1 MSSPDGIVPVLGVRP
16 GEEGRGNSPQADAS
30 KRQIFLLA
38 AILILLCCA
47 AAFGGSS
54 YLSAPGWPVLF
65 IVGSLGTALGLITLS
80 AHDVRRYP
88 GVLLIGA
95 AACLLPALQLIPL
108 PPDVWQSL
116 PGRDLVKAVDT
127 AAGLGAP
134 WRPLSL
140 VPVMTEHALMSLLV
154 PVSLVLL
161 AVQLDDHHQERL
173 LWIVLLLILGS
184 ALLAVAQN
192 QLPML
197 QGLLGYRRLDAFIAT
212 GLFSNRNHQAL
223 LMACGLPLLLAAVRQ
238 RSAWLRQ
245 FGPVAVPTIVLG
257 GALILLAM
265 ILVTGSRAG
274 VLLYSVA
281 LAGLPLMW
289 PQDDSANARGES
301 RPPMRLGLSI
311 GSGVLML
318 ALITVIAADNWTA
331 LAVIRLLDNDPVGD
345 LRPVI
350 FKQTAGFLGTYW
362 PAGTGIGTFIPIYA
376 LEEPVSLMQ
385 TAYINQAHNDWLDI
399 ALTGGAP
406 GVAILLCTSLYL
418 LWLAARHFF
427 GTGGH
432 ARGQIFGRCAFFVVL
447 LCGLASIVDFPL
459 RTPLMMSIL
468 ALALVWTARPLTPP
482 ARTHGRSHRKHR
494 A

>member
-1 MSSPDGIVPVLGVRP
+1 VTEVKPDAHSDTSRLQAGVS
-16 GEEGRGNSPQADAS
+16 N
-30 KRQIFLLA
+30 RQMFLLA
-38 AILILLCCA
+38 AIGLLLCCA
-47 AAFGGSS
+47 AAWGGSS
-54 YLSAPGWPVLF
+54 YLSAPGWPALF
-65 IVGSLGTALGLITLS
+65 VVGSLGVALGLFTLS
-80 AHDVRRYP
+80 VHDLRRYP
-88 GVLLIGA
+88 GVLLISA
-95 AACLLPALQLIPL
+95 ATTLLPALQLIPL
-108 PPDVWQSL
+108 PPEIWHAL
-116 PGRDLVKAVDT
+116 PGRDLVTAVDA

-140 VPVMTEHALMSLLV
+140 VPVMTEHALMSLMV
-154 PVSLVLL
+154 PLALVLL
-161 AVQLDDHHQERL
+161 AVQLDDRHHERL
-173 LWIVLLLILGS
+173 LWMLLLLILGS

-192 QLPML
+192 QVPAL
-197 QGLLGYRRLDAFIAT
+197 QGLLGYKRLDVDIAT

-223 LMACGLPLLLAAVRQ
+223 MMACGLPLLLAAVRQ
-238 RSAWLRQ
+238 RSGLLRQ
-245 FGPVAVPTIVLG
+245 IGHVAVPTIVMG
-257 GALILLAM
+257 GAFLLLAM

-274 VLLYSVA
+274 LLLYSVA

-289 PQDDSANARGES
+289 PHDGNSHARVIS
-301 RPPMRLGLSI
+301 VSPLRMGLSI

-318 ALITVIAADNWTA
+318 ALIVVIAVDNRTA
-331 LAVIRLLDNDPVGD
+331 LAVIRLLESDPAGD

-350 FKQTAGFLGTYW
+350 FEQTAEFVGRYW

-406 GVAILLCTSLYL
+406 GVAVLVGASLYM

-432 ARGQIFGRCAFFVVL
+432 ARGQIFGRCASLIVL
-447 LCGLASIVDFPL
+447 LCALASIVDFPL

-468 ALALVWTARPLTPP
+468 ALALVWTAQPLTPP
-482 ARTHGRSHRKHR
+482 VRTHGHIHRKLR